1 MINKQLIDLLSIY
14 DLYIIS
20 LPKLGMEKFDMPH
33 LPASDALSHIRVID
47 LTRVRSGPTAVRQ
60 LADWGADVIKV
71 EAPES
76 VEPDGALG
84 ASRHTSDFQNL
95 HRNKRSITLNL
106 KKPEAIEI
114 LMRLVETSD
123 VVVENFRPDV
133 KDRLGIDYETLKK
146 RNPKI
151 ILASISG
158 FGQNGPYAKRPGFD
172 QIAQGMGGLM
182 SITGAPGEG
191 PMRVGIP
198 VADLTA
204 GLFCAMGI
212 QTALLERQKSGIGQ
226 WVNTSLLQAQIFM
239 LDFQAARWLSEKQ
252 IAGQAGNNHPTSVPT
267 GVFKTSDGSINLA
280 VAGETIWKRFVE
292 AIDKKEWIQMEEFI
306 DAKNRLKNRDYLN
319 ELIEEVTITKTSS
332 EWVEMLEK
340 VGVPCGPINS
350 IDKVFDD
357 PQVKHLGIA
366 QEIETIPFGGTKLV
380 GQPFNLSRSP
390 SSMKCR
396 PPEKGEHNQDVL
408 GDLGFSVEELNTLKS
423 KSII

>member
-1 MINKQLIDLLSIY
+1 M
-14 DLYIIS
+14 
-20 LPKLGMEKFDMPH
+20 
-33 LPASDALSHIRVID
+33 SHIRVID

-106 KKPEAIEI
+106 KQPEAVEI
-114 LMRLVETSD
+114 LMKLVETSD

-133 KDRLGIDYETLKK
+133 KDRLGVDYESLKL
-146 RNPKI
+146 RNPRI

-158 FGQNGPYAKRPGFD
+158 FGQDGPYAKRPGFD

-212 QTALLERQKSGIGQ
+212 QTALLEREKSGIGQ

-239 LDFQAARWLSEKQ
+239 LDFQAARWLSEKHV
-252 IAGQAGNNHPTSVPT
+252 AGQAGNNHPTSVPT
-267 GVFKTSDGSINLA
+267 GVFKTSNGSINLA
-280 VAGETIWKRFVE
+280 VAGETIWRRFVE
-292 AIDKKEWIQMEEFI
+292 AVDKKEWLEMHEFK
-306 DAKNRLKNRDYLN
+306 DAKQRLKNRDYLN
-319 ELIEEVTITKTSS
+319 KLIEEVTISKTSD
-332 EWVEMLEK
+332 EWVEKLEK

-350 IDKVFDD
+350 IDKVFSD

-366 QEIETIPFGGTKLV
+366 QSVDTIPFGQTELV

-390 SSMKCR
+390 SIMKQR
-396 PPEKGEHNQDVL
+396 PPEKGEHNADVL
-408 GDLGFSVEELNTLKS
+408 LDLGFSNEELDEFKS
-423 KSII
+423 KNII

>member
-1 MINKQLIDLLSIY
+1 
-14 DLYIIS
+14 
-20 LPKLGMEKFDMPH
+20 MPH

-106 KKPEAIEI
+106 KKSEAIEI
-114 LMRLVETSD
+114 LMKLVEKSD

-133 KDRLGIDYETLKK
+133 KERLGVDYETLKK

-158 FGQNGPYAKRPGFD
+158 FGQDGPYAKRPGFD

-182 SITGAPGEG
+182 SITGEPGKG

-212 QTALLERQKSGIGQ
+212 QTALIEREKSGLGQ

-239 LDFQAARWLSEKQ
+239 LDFQASRWLCDNNV
-252 IAGQAGNNHPTSVPT
+252 AGQAGNNHPTSVPT

-280 VAGETIWKRFVE
+280 VAGETIWRRFAE
-292 AIDKKEWIQMEEFI
+292 AVDKKDWLEMEEFK

-319 ELIEEVTITKTSS
+319 SLIEELTVTKSS
-332 EWVEMLEK
+332 NEWVKKLEK

-357 PQVKHLGIA
+357 PQVKHLRIA
-366 QEIETIPFGGTKLV
+366 QSVDTIPFGETELV
-380 GQPFNLSRSP
+380 GQPFNLSRTP
-390 SSMKCR
+390 SSLKQR
-396 PPEKGEHNQDVL
+396 PPEKGEQNSDVL
-408 GDLGFSVEELNTLKS
+408 NELGFSDKELNDLKNQN
-423 KSII
+423 II

>member
-1 MINKQLIDLLSIY
+1 
-14 DLYIIS
+14 
-20 LPKLGMEKFDMPH
+20 MPH

-106 KKPEAIEI
+106 KQPEAIEI
-114 LMRLVETSD
+114 LMKLVETSD

-133 KDRLGIDYETLKK
+133 KDRLGVNYESLKS

-158 FGQNGPYAKRPGFD
+158 FGQDGPYAKRPGFD

-212 QTALLERQKSGIGQ
+212 QTALLEREKSGVGQ

-239 LDFQAARWLSEKQ
+239 LDFQAARWLSEKNV
-252 IAGQAGNNHPTSVPT
+252 AGQAGNNHPTSVPT

-280 VAGETIWKRFVE
+280 VAGETIWRRFAE
-292 AIDKKEWIQMEEFI
+292 AVDKKEWLEMDEFK
-306 DAKNRLKNRDYLN
+306 DAKERLKNRDYLN
-319 ELIEEVTITKTSS
+319 KLIEGVTIFKTSD
-332 EWVEMLEK
+332 EWVKKLEK

-350 IDKVFDD
+350 IDKVFND

-366 QEIETIPFGGTKLV
+366 QSIKTIPFGQTELV

-390 SSMKCR
+390 STMKQR
-396 PPEKGEHNQDVL
+396 PPEKGEHNEDVL
-408 GDLGFSVEELNTLKS
+408 LDLGFSNEELNEFKS
-423 KSII
+423 KNII

>member
-1 MINKQLIDLLSIY
+1 MA
-14 DLYIIS
+14 
-20 LPKLGMEKFDMPH
+20 H
-33 LPASDALSHIRVID
+33 LPASNALSHIRVID

-84 ASRHTSDFQNL
+84 ASRRTSDFQNL

-106 KKPEAIEI
+106 KQPEAIEI
-114 LMRLVETSD
+114 LMKLVETSD

-133 KDRLGIDYETLKK
+133 KERLGVDYESLKS

-158 FGQNGPYAKRPGFD
+158 FGQDGPYAKRPGFD

-212 QTALLERQKSGIGQ
+212 QTALLEREKSGLGQ

-239 LDFQAARWLSEKQ
+239 LDFQAARWLSENHV
-252 IAGQAGNNHPTSVPT
+252 AGQAGNNHPTSVPT

-280 VAGETIWKRFVE
+280 VAGETIWKRFVK
-292 AIDKKEWIQMEEFI
+292 AVDKGEWLEMDEFKNAKE
-306 DAKNRLKNRDYLN
+306 RLKNRDYLN
-319 ELIEEVTITKTSS
+319 KLIEEVTITKTSD
-332 EWVEMLEK
+332 EWVEKLEK

-366 QEIETIPFGGTKLV
+366 QSIDTIPFGQTQLV

-390 SSMKCR
+390 SIMKQR
-396 PPEKGEHNQDVL
+396 PPEKGEHNEDVL
-408 GDLGFSVEELNTLKS
+408 LDLGYSSEELDELKS
-423 KSII
+423 KNII

>member
-1 MINKQLIDLLSIY
+1 
-14 DLYIIS
+14 
-20 LPKLGMEKFDMPH
+20 MPH

-106 KKPEAIEI
+106 KKSEAIEI
-114 LMRLVETSD
+114 LMKLVEKSD

-133 KDRLGIDYETLKK
+133 KNRLGIDYETLKK
-146 RNPKI
+146 RNPRI

-158 FGQNGPYAKRPGFD
+158 FGQDGPYAKRPGFD

-182 SITGAPGEG
+182 SITGEPGKG

-212 QTALLERQKSGIGQ
+212 QTALLEREKSGLGQ

-239 LDFQAARWLSEKQ
+239 LDFQASRWLCDNNV
-252 IAGQAGNNHPTSVPT
+252 AGQAGNNHPTSVPT

-280 VAGETIWKRFVE
+280 VAGETIWRRFAE
-292 AIDKKEWIQMEEFI
+292 AVDKGDWLEMEEFK
-306 DAKNRLKNRDYLN
+306 DAKKRLKNRDYLN
-319 ELIEEVTITKTSS
+319 SLIEELTVTKSS
-332 EWVEMLEK
+332 NEWVEKLEK

-350 IDKVFDD
+350 IDKVFED

-366 QEIETIPFGGTKLV
+366 QSVDTIPFGETELV
-380 GQPFNLSRSP
+380 GQPFNLSRTP
-390 SSMKCR
+390 SNLKQR
-396 PPEKGEHNQDVL
+396 PPEKGEQNSDVL
-408 GDLGFSVEELNTLKS
+408 SELGFSDKELNDFKNQE
-423 KSII
+423 II

>member
-1 MINKQLIDLLSIY
+1 
-14 DLYIIS
+14 
-20 LPKLGMEKFDMPH
+20 MPH
-33 LPASDALSHIRVID
+33 LPASEALSHIRVID

-76 VEPDGALG
+76 MEPDGALG

-106 KKPEAIEI
+106 KESKAIEI
-114 LMRLVETSD
+114 LMKLVETSD

-133 KDRLGIDYETLKK
+133 KDRLGINYDKLKK

-158 FGQNGPYAKRPGFD
+158 FGQDGPYAKRPGFD

-212 QTALLERQKSGIGQ
+212 QTALLERQKSGVGQ

-267 GVFKTSDGSINLA
+267 GVFKTLDGSINLA
-280 VAGETIWKRFVE
+280 VAGETIWKRFAE
-292 AIDKKEWIQMEEFI
+292 AIDKEQWLQMEEFK
-306 DAKNRLKNRDYLN
+306 DAKSRLKNRDYLN
-319 ELIEEVTITKTSS
+319 QLIEEVTITKTSN

-340 VGVPCGPINS
+340 VGVPCGPINT

-366 QEIETIPFGGTKLV
+366 QGIETIPFGDTKLV
-380 GQPFNLSRSP
+380 GQPFNLSRSS
-390 SSMKCR
+390 SSMKRR
-396 PPEKGEHNQDVL
+396 PPEKGEHNEDVF
-408 GDLGFSVEELNTLKS
+408 GDLGFSAEELDDLKE
-423 KSII
+423 KNII

>member
-1 MINKQLIDLLSIY
+1 
-14 DLYIIS
+14 
-20 LPKLGMEKFDMPH
+20 MPH
-33 LPASDALSHIRVID
+33 LPASEALSHIRVID

-76 VEPDGALG
+76 MEPDGALG

-106 KKPEAIEI
+106 KEPKAIEI
-114 LMRLVETSD
+114 LMKLVETSD

-133 KDRLGIDYETLKK
+133 KDRLGINYDKLKK

-158 FGQNGPYAKRPGFD
+158 FGQDGPYAKRPGFD

-182 SITGAPGEG
+182 SITGAPGKG

-212 QTALLERQKSGIGQ
+212 QTALLERQKSGVGQ

-267 GVFKTSDGSINLA
+267 GVFKTLDGSINLA
-280 VAGETIWKRFVE
+280 VAGETIWKRFAE
-292 AIDKKEWIQMEEFI
+292 AIDREQWLQMEEFK
-306 DAKNRLKNRDYLN
+306 DAKSRLKNRDHLN
-319 ELIEEVTITKTSS
+319 QLIEEVTITKTSN

-340 VGVPCGPINS
+340 VGVPCGPINT

-366 QEIETIPFGGTKLV
+366 QEIETIPFGDTKLV
-380 GQPFNLSRSP
+380 GQPFNLSRSS
-390 SSMKCR
+390 SSMKRR
-396 PPEKGEHNQDVL
+396 PPEKGEHNEDVF
-408 GDLGFSVEELNTLKS
+408 GDLGFSAEELDDLKE
-423 KSII
+423 KNII

>member
-1 MINKQLIDLLSIY
+1 MA
-14 DLYIIS
+14 
-20 LPKLGMEKFDMPH
+20 H
-33 LPASDALSHIRVID
+33 LPASNALSHIRVID

-106 KKPEAIEI
+106 KQPEAIEI
-114 LMRLVETSD
+114 LMKLVETSD

-133 KDRLGIDYETLKK
+133 KERLGVDYESLKS

-158 FGQNGPYAKRPGFD
+158 FGQDGPYAKRPGFD

-212 QTALLERQKSGIGQ
+212 QTALLEREKSGLGQ

-239 LDFQAARWLSEKQ
+239 LDFQAARWLSENHV
-252 IAGQAGNNHPTSVPT
+252 AGQAGNNHPTSVPT

-292 AIDKKEWIQMEEFI
+292 AVDKGEWLEMGEFKNAKE
-306 DAKNRLKNRDYLN
+306 RLKNRDYLN
-319 ELIEEVTITKTSS
+319 KLIEEVTITKTSD
-332 EWVEMLEK
+332 EWVEKLEK

-366 QEIETIPFGGTKLV
+366 QSIDTIPFGQTQLV

-390 SSMKCR
+390 SIMKQR
-396 PPEKGEHNQDVL
+396 PPEKGEHNEDVL
-408 GDLGFSVEELNTLKS
+408 LDLGYSSEELDELKS
-423 KSII
+423 KNII

>member
-1 MINKQLIDLLSIY
+1 MENKKI
-14 DLYIIS
+14 
-20 LPKLGMEKFDMPH
+20 LGNGEHLMPH

-106 KKPEAIEI
+106 KKSEAIEI
-114 LMRLVETSD
+114 LMKLVEKSD

-133 KDRLGIDYETLKK
+133 KERLGIDYEILKK
-146 RNPKI
+146 RNPRI

-158 FGQNGPYAKRPGFD
+158 FGQDGPYAKRPGFD

-182 SITGAPGEG
+182 SITGEPGKG

-212 QTALLERQKSGIGQ
+212 QTALIEREKSGLGQ

-239 LDFQAARWLSEKQ
+239 LDFQASRWLCDNNV
-252 IAGQAGNNHPTSVPT
+252 AGQAGNNHPTSVPT
-267 GVFKTSDGSINLA
+267 GVFKTLDGSINLA
-280 VAGETIWKRFVE
+280 VAGETIWRRFAEAVDKRDWLE
-292 AIDKKEWIQMEEFI
+292 MEEFK

-319 ELIEEVTITKTSS
+319 SLIEELTVTKSS
-332 EWVEMLEK
+332 NEWVEKLEK

-366 QEIETIPFGGTKLV
+366 QSVDTIPYGETELV
-380 GQPFNLSRSP
+380 GQPFNLSRTP
-390 SSMKCR
+390 SSLKQR
-396 PPEKGEHNQDVL
+396 PPEKGEQNSDVL
-408 GDLGFSVEELNTLKS
+408 NELGFSDKELNDLKNQN
-423 KSII
+423 II

>member
-1 MINKQLIDLLSIY
+1 
-14 DLYIIS
+14 
-20 LPKLGMEKFDMPH
+20 MPH

-106 KKPEAIEI
+106 KKSEALEI
-114 LMRLVETSD
+114 LMKLVEKSD

-133 KDRLGIDYETLKK
+133 KKRLGIDYETLKK
-146 RNPKI
+146 RNPRI

-158 FGQNGPYAKRPGFD
+158 FGQDGPYARRPGFD

-182 SITGAPGEG
+182 SITGEPGKG

-212 QTALLERQKSGIGQ
+212 QTALLEREKSGIGQ

-239 LDFQAARWLSEKQ
+239 LDFQASRWLCDNNV
-252 IAGQAGNNHPTSVPT
+252 AGQAGNNHPTSVPT

-280 VAGETIWKRFVE
+280 VAGETIWRRFAE
-292 AIDKKEWIQMEEFI
+292 AVDKKDWLEMEEFK

-319 ELIEEVTITKTSS
+319 SLIEELTVTKSS
-332 EWVEMLEK
+332 NEWVEKLEK

-350 IDKVFDD
+350 IDKVFED

-366 QEIETIPFGGTKLV
+366 QSVETIPFGETELV
-380 GQPFNLSRSP
+380 GQPFNLSRTP
-390 SSMKCR
+390 SSLKQR
-396 PPEKGEHNQDVL
+396 PPEKGEQNSDVL
-408 GDLGFSVEELNTLKS
+408 SELGFSDKELNDFKNQE
-423 KSII
+423 II

>member
-1 MINKQLIDLLSIY
+1 
-14 DLYIIS
+14 
-20 LPKLGMEKFDMPH
+20 MPH

-106 KKPEAIEI
+106 KKSEAIEI
-114 LMRLVETSD
+114 LMKLVEKSD

-133 KDRLGIDYETLKK
+133 KKRLGIDYETLKK
-146 RNPKI
+146 RNPRI

-158 FGQNGPYAKRPGFD
+158 FGQDGPYAKRPGFD

-182 SITGAPGEG
+182 SITGEPGKG

-212 QTALLERQKSGIGQ
+212 QTALLEREKSGLGQ

-239 LDFQAARWLSEKQ
+239 LDFQASRWLCDNNV
-252 IAGQAGNNHPTSVPT
+252 AGQAGNNHPTSVPT

-280 VAGETIWKRFVE
+280 VAGETIWRRFAE
-292 AIDKKEWIQMEEFI
+292 AVDKKDWLEMEEFK

-319 ELIEEVTITKTSS
+319 SLIEELTVTKSS
-332 EWVEMLEK
+332 NEWVEKLEK

-350 IDKVFDD
+350 IDKVFED

-366 QEIETIPFGGTKLV
+366 QSVDTIPFGETELV
-380 GQPFNLSRSP
+380 GQPFNLSRTP
-390 SSMKCR
+390 SSLKQR
-396 PPEKGEHNQDVL
+396 PPEKGEQNSDVL
-408 GDLGFSVEELNTLKS
+408 NELGLSDKELNDLKNQN
-423 KSII
+423 II

>member
-1 MINKQLIDLLSIY
+1 MV
-14 DLYIIS
+14 
-20 LPKLGMEKFDMPH
+20 H

-106 KKPEAIEI
+106 KQPEAIEI
-114 LMRLVETSD
+114 LMKLVETSD

-133 KDRLGIDYETLKK
+133 KERLGVDYESLKS

-158 FGQNGPYAKRPGFD
+158 FGQDGPYAKRPGFD

-212 QTALLERQKSGIGQ
+212 QTALLEREKSGLGQ

-239 LDFQAARWLSEKQ
+239 LDFQAARWLSENHV
-252 IAGQAGNNHPTSVPT
+252 AGQAGNNHPTSVPT

-292 AIDKKEWIQMEEFI
+292 AVDKGEWLEMDEFKNAKE
-306 DAKNRLKNRDYLN
+306 RLKNRDYLN
-319 ELIEEVTITKTSS
+319 KLIEEVTITKTSD
-332 EWVEMLEK
+332 EWVEKLEK

-357 PQVKHLGIA
+357 PQVKHLAIA
-366 QEIETIPFGGTKLV
+366 QSIDTIPFGQTQLV

-390 SSMKCR
+390 SIMKQR
-396 PPEKGEHNQDVL
+396 PPEKGEHNEDVL
-408 GDLGFSVEELNTLKS
+408 LDLGYSSEELDELKS
-423 KSII
+423 KNII

>member
-1 MINKQLIDLLSIY
+1 
-14 DLYIIS
+14 
-20 LPKLGMEKFDMPH
+20 MPH

-71 EAPES
+71 EAPEN

-106 KKPEAIEI
+106 KQPEAIEI
-114 LMRLVETSD
+114 LMKLIETSD
-123 VVVENFRPDV
+123 VIVENFRPDV
-133 KDRLGIDYETLKK
+133 KDRLGVDYETLKL
-146 RNPKI
+146 RNPRI

-158 FGQNGPYAKRPGFD
+158 FGQDGPYAKRPGFD

-212 QTALLERQKSGIGQ
+212 QTALLEREKSGIGQ

-239 LDFQAARWLSEKQ
+239 LDFQAARWLSEKHV
-252 IAGQAGNNHPTSVPT
+252 AGQAGNNHPTSVPT
-267 GVFKTSDGSINLA
+267 GVFKTSNGSINLA
-280 VAGETIWKRFVE
+280 VAGETIWRRFAE
-292 AIDKKEWIQMEEFI
+292 AVDKKEWLEMDEFK
-306 DAKNRLKNRDYLN
+306 DAKERLKNRDYLN
-319 ELIEEVTITKTSS
+319 KLIEKVTMSKTSD
-332 EWVEMLEK
+332 EWVEKLEK

-350 IDKVFDD
+350 IDKVFSD

-366 QEIETIPFGGTKLV
+366 QSVDTIPFGHTELV

-390 SSMKCR
+390 SIMKQR
-396 PPEKGEHNQDVL
+396 PPEKGEHNEDVL
-408 GDLGFSVEELNTLKS
+408 LDLGFSNEELDEFKS
-423 KSII
+423 KDII

>member
-1 MINKQLIDLLSIY
+1 
-14 DLYIIS
+14 
-20 LPKLGMEKFDMPH
+20 MPH
-33 LPASDALSHIRVID
+33 LAASDALSHIRVID

-106 KKPEAIEI
+106 KKSEAIEI
-114 LMRLVETSD
+114 LMKLVEKSD

-133 KDRLGIDYETLKK
+133 KQRLGIDYEILKK
-146 RNPKI
+146 RNPRI

-158 FGQNGPYAKRPGFD
+158 FGQDGPYAKRPGFD

-182 SITGAPGEG
+182 SITGEPGKG

-212 QTALLERQKSGIGQ
+212 QTALIEREKSGLGQ

-239 LDFQAARWLSEKQ
+239 LDFQASRWLCDNNV
-252 IAGQAGNNHPTSVPT
+252 AGQAGNNHPTSVPT

-280 VAGETIWKRFVE
+280 VAGETIWRRFAEAVDKRDWLE
-292 AIDKKEWIQMEEFI
+292 MEEFK

-319 ELIEEVTITKTSS
+319 SLIEELTVTKSS
-332 EWVEMLEK
+332 NEWVEKLEM

-366 QEIETIPFGGTKLV
+366 QSVDTIPFGETELV
-380 GQPFNLSRSP
+380 GQPFNLSRTP
-390 SSMKCR
+390 SSLKQR
-396 PPEKGEHNQDVL
+396 PPEKGEQNSDVL
-408 GDLGFSVEELNTLKS
+408 NELGFSDKELNDLKNQN
-423 KSII
+423 II

>member
-1 MINKQLIDLLSIY
+1 
-14 DLYIIS
+14 
-20 LPKLGMEKFDMPH
+20 MPH
-33 LPASDALSHIRVID
+33 SPASEALSHIRVID

-76 VEPDGALG
+76 VEADGALG

-106 KKPEAIEI
+106 KTPEAIEI
-114 LMRLVETSD
+114 LMKLVETSD

-133 KDRLGIDYETLKK
+133 KDRLGLDYETLKK

-158 FGQNGPYAKRPGFD
+158 FGQDGPYAKRPGFD

-182 SITGAPGEG
+182 SITGVPGEG

-212 QTALLERQKSGIGQ
+212 QTALIEREKSGVGQ

-239 LDFQAARWLSEKQ
+239 LDFQAARWLSEKNV
-252 IAGQAGNNHPTSVPT
+252 AGQAGNNHPTSVPT
-267 GVFKTSDGSINLA
+267 GVFKTTDGSINLA

-292 AIDKKEWIQMEEFI
+292 AIDKKEWLEKDEFKG
-306 DAKNRLKNRDYLN
+306 AKERLENRDYLN
-319 ELIEEVTITKTSS
+319 GLIEEVTVKKTSS
-332 EWVEMLEK
+332 EWVEKLEK

-350 IDKVFDD
+350 IDKVFND

-366 QEIETIPFGGTKLV
+366 QSIETIPFGKTELV

-390 SSMKCR
+390 CSMKQR
-396 PPEKGEHNQDVL
+396 PPEKGEHNKEVL
-408 GDLGFSVEELNTLKS
+408 LDLGFTDSELNDFES
-423 KSII
+423 KNII

>member
-1 MINKQLIDLLSIY
+1 
-14 DLYIIS
+14 
-20 LPKLGMEKFDMPH
+20 MPH

-106 KKPEAIEI
+106 KQPEAIEI
-114 LMRLVETSD
+114 LMKLVETSD

-133 KDRLGIDYETLKK
+133 KDRLGVDYESLKL
-146 RNPKI
+146 RNPRI

-158 FGQNGPYAKRPGFD
+158 FGQDGPYAKRPGFD

-212 QTALLERQKSGIGQ
+212 QTALLEREKSGIGQ

-239 LDFQAARWLSEKQ
+239 LDFQAARWLSEKHV
-252 IAGQAGNNHPTSVPT
+252 AGQAGNNHPTSVPT
-267 GVFKTSDGSINLA
+267 GVFKTSNGSINLA
-280 VAGETIWKRFVE
+280 VAGETIWRRFVE
-292 AIDKKEWIQMEEFI
+292 AVDKKEWLEMHEFK
-306 DAKNRLKNRDYLN
+306 DAKQRLKNRDYLN
-319 ELIEEVTITKTSS
+319 KLIEEVTISKTSD
-332 EWVEMLEK
+332 EWVVKLEK

-350 IDKVFDD
+350 IDKVFSD

-366 QEIETIPFGGTKLV
+366 QSVDTIPFGQTELV

-390 SSMKCR
+390 SIMKQR
-396 PPEKGEHNQDVL
+396 PPEKGEHNADVL
-408 GDLGFSVEELNTLKS
+408 LDLGFSNEELNEFKS
-423 KSII
+423 KNII

>member
-1 MINKQLIDLLSIY
+1 
-14 DLYIIS
+14 
-20 LPKLGMEKFDMPH
+20 MPH

-106 KKPEAIEI
+106 KKSKALEI
-114 LMRLVETSD
+114 LMKLVEKSD

-133 KDRLGIDYETLKK
+133 KKRLGIDYETLKK
-146 RNPKI
+146 RNPRI

-158 FGQNGPYAKRPGFD
+158 FGQDGPYARRPGFD

-182 SITGAPGEG
+182 SITGEPGKG

-212 QTALLERQKSGIGQ
+212 QTALLEREKSGIGQ

-239 LDFQAARWLSEKQ
+239 LDFQASRWLCDNNV
-252 IAGQAGNNHPTSVPT
+252 AGQAGNNHPTSVPT

-280 VAGETIWKRFVE
+280 VAGETIWRRFAE
-292 AIDKKEWIQMEEFI
+292 AVDKKDWLEMEEFK

-319 ELIEEVTITKTSS
+319 SLIEELTVTKSS
-332 EWVEMLEK
+332 NEWVEKLEK

-366 QEIETIPFGGTKLV
+366 QSVDTIPFGETELV
-380 GQPFNLSRSP
+380 GQPFNLSRTP
-390 SSMKCR
+390 SSLKQR
-396 PPEKGEHNQDVL
+396 PPEKGEQNSDVL
-408 GDLGFSVEELNTLKS
+408 NELGFSDKELNDLKNQN
-423 KSII
+423 II

>member
-1 MINKQLIDLLSIY
+1 MA
-14 DLYIIS
+14 
-20 LPKLGMEKFDMPH
+20 H
-33 LPASDALSHIRVID
+33 LPASNALSHIRVID

-106 KKPEAIEI
+106 KQPEAIEI
-114 LMRLVETSD
+114 LMKLVETSD

-133 KDRLGIDYETLKK
+133 KERLGVDYESLKS

-158 FGQNGPYAKRPGFD
+158 FGQDGPYAKRPGFD

-212 QTALLERQKSGIGQ
+212 QTALLEREKSGLGQ

-239 LDFQAARWLSEKQ
+239 LDFQAARWLSENHV
-252 IAGQAGNNHPTSVPT
+252 AGQAGNNHPTSVPT

-280 VAGETIWKRFVE
+280 VAGETIWKRFAE
-292 AIDKKEWIQMEEFI
+292 AVDKGEWLEMDEFKNAKE
-306 DAKNRLKNRDYLN
+306 RLKNRDYLN
-319 ELIEEVTITKTSS
+319 KLIEEVTITKTSD
-332 EWVEMLEK
+332 EWVEKLEK

-366 QEIETIPFGGTKLV
+366 QSIDTIPFGQTQLV

-390 SSMKCR
+390 SIMKQR
-396 PPEKGEHNQDVL
+396 PPEKGEHNEDVL
-408 GDLGFSVEELNTLKS
+408 LDLGYSSEELDKLKS
-423 KSII
+423 KNII

>member
-1 MINKQLIDLLSIY
+1 
-14 DLYIIS
+14 
-20 LPKLGMEKFDMPH
+20 MPH

-106 KKPEAIEI
+106 KQPEAIEI
-114 LMRLVETSD
+114 LMKLVETSD

-133 KDRLGIDYETLKK
+133 KDRLGVDYESLKL
-146 RNPKI
+146 RNPRI

-158 FGQNGPYAKRPGFD
+158 FGQDGPYAKRPGFD

-212 QTALLERQKSGIGQ
+212 QTALLEREKSGIGQ

-239 LDFQAARWLSEKQ
+239 LDFQAARWLSEKHV
-252 IAGQAGNNHPTSVPT
+252 AGQAGNNHPTSVPT
-267 GVFKTSDGSINLA
+267 GVFKTSNGSINLA
-280 VAGETIWKRFVE
+280 VAGETIWRRFVE
-292 AIDKKEWIQMEEFI
+292 AVDKKEWLEMHEFK
-306 DAKNRLKNRDYLN
+306 DAKQRLKNRDYLN
-319 ELIEEVTITKTSS
+319 KLIEEVTISKTSD
-332 EWVEMLEK
+332 EWVEKLEK

-350 IDKVFDD
+350 IDKVFSD
-357 PQVKHLGIA
+357 PQVKHLGIV
-366 QEIETIPFGGTKLV
+366 QSVDTIPFGQTELV

-390 SSMKCR
+390 SIMKQR
-396 PPEKGEHNQDVL
+396 PPEKGEHNADVL
-408 GDLGFSVEELNTLKS
+408 LDLGFSNEELDEFKS
-423 KSII
+423 KNII

>member
-1 MINKQLIDLLSIY
+1 MA
-14 DLYIIS
+14 
-20 LPKLGMEKFDMPH
+20 H
-33 LPASDALSHIRVID
+33 LPASNALSHIRVID

-106 KKPEAIEI
+106 KQPEAIEI
-114 LMRLVETSD
+114 LMKLVETSD

-133 KDRLGIDYETLKK
+133 KERLGVDYESLKS

-158 FGQNGPYAKRPGFD
+158 FGQDGPYAKRPGFD

-212 QTALLERQKSGIGQ
+212 QTALLEREKSGLGQ

-239 LDFQAARWLSEKQ
+239 LDFQAARWLSENHV
-252 IAGQAGNNHPTSVPT
+252 AGQAGNNHPTSVPT

-292 AIDKKEWIQMEEFI
+292 AVDKGEWLGMDEFKN
-306 DAKNRLKNRDYLN
+306 AKKRLKNRDYLN
-319 ELIEEVTITKTSS
+319 KLIEEVTITKTSD
-332 EWVEMLEK
+332 EWVEKLEK

-366 QEIETIPFGGTKLV
+366 QSIDTIPFGQTQLV

-390 SSMKCR
+390 SIMKQR
-396 PPEKGEHNQDVL
+396 PPEKGEHNEDVL
-408 GDLGFSVEELNTLKS
+408 LDLGYSSEELDELKS
-423 KSII
+423 KNII

>member
-1 MINKQLIDLLSIY
+1 
-14 DLYIIS
+14 
-20 LPKLGMEKFDMPH
+20 MPH

-84 ASRHTSDFQNL
+84 ASRHSSDFQNL

-106 KKPEAIEI
+106 KQPEAIEI
-114 LMRLVETSD
+114 LMKLVETSD

-133 KDRLGIDYETLKK
+133 KDRLGVDYESLKL

-158 FGQNGPYAKRPGFD
+158 FGQDGPYAKRPGFD

-212 QTALLERQKSGIGQ
+212 QTALLEREKSGVGQ

-239 LDFQAARWLSEKQ
+239 LDFQAARWLSEKHV
-252 IAGQAGNNHPTSVPT
+252 AGQAGNNHPTSVPT

-280 VAGETIWKRFVE
+280 VAGETIWRRFADAVN
-292 AIDKKEWIQMEEFI
+292 KKEWIEKNEFKN
-306 DAKNRLKNRDYLN
+306 AKERLKNRDYLN
-319 ELIEEVTITKTSS
+319 KLIEEVTISKTSD
-332 EWVEMLEK
+332 EWVEKLEK

-350 IDKVFDD
+350 IDKVFSD

-366 QEIETIPFGGTKLV
+366 QPADTIPFGETELV

-390 SSMKCR
+390 SIMKQR
-396 PPEKGEHNQDVL
+396 PPEKGEHNEDVL
-408 GDLGFSVEELNTLKS
+408 LDLGFSIEELDEFKS
-423 KSII
+423 KNII

>member
-1 MINKQLIDLLSIY
+1 
-14 DLYIIS
+14 
-20 LPKLGMEKFDMPH
+20 MPH

-106 KKPEAIEI
+106 KQPEAVEI
-114 LMRLVETSD
+114 LMKLVETSD

-133 KDRLGIDYETLKK
+133 KDRLGVDYESLKL
-146 RNPKI
+146 RNPRI

-158 FGQNGPYAKRPGFD
+158 FGQDGPYAKRPGFD

-212 QTALLERQKSGIGQ
+212 QTALLEREKSGIGQ

-239 LDFQAARWLSEKQ
+239 LDFQAARWLSEKHV
-252 IAGQAGNNHPTSVPT
+252 AGQAGNNHPTSVPT
-267 GVFKTSDGSINLA
+267 GVFKTSNGSINLA
-280 VAGETIWKRFVE
+280 VAGETIWRRFVE
-292 AIDKKEWIQMEEFI
+292 AVDKKEWLEMHEFK
-306 DAKNRLKNRDYLN
+306 DAKERLKNRDYLN
-319 ELIEEVTITKTSS
+319 KLIEEVTISKTSD
-332 EWVEMLEK
+332 EWVEKLEK

-350 IDKVFDD
+350 IDKVFSD

-366 QEIETIPFGGTKLV
+366 QSVDTIPFGQTELV

-390 SSMKCR
+390 SIMKQR
-396 PPEKGEHNQDVL
+396 PPEKGEHNEDIL
-408 GDLGFSVEELNTLKS
+408 LDLGFCNEELDEFKS
-423 KSII
+423 KNII

>member
-1 MINKQLIDLLSIY
+1 
-14 DLYIIS
+14 
-20 LPKLGMEKFDMPH
+20 MPH

-106 KKPEAIEI
+106 KQPEAIEI
-114 LMRLVETSD
+114 LMKLVETSD

-133 KDRLGIDYETLKK
+133 KDRLGIDYESLKL

-158 FGQNGPYAKRPGFD
+158 FGQDGPYAKRPGFD

-191 PMRVGIP
+191 AMRVGIP

-212 QTALLERQKSGIGQ
+212 QTALLEREKSGLGQ

-239 LDFQAARWLSEKQ
+239 LDFQAARWLSEKHV
-252 IAGQAGNNHPTSVPT
+252 AGQAGNNHPTSVPT

-280 VAGETIWKRFVE
+280 VAGETIWRRFAE
-292 AIDKKEWIQMEEFI
+292 AVDKKEWLEKDEFKN
-306 DAKNRLKNRDYLN
+306 AKERLKNRDYLN
-319 ELIEEVTITKTSS
+319 KLIEELTISKTSD
-332 EWVEMLEK
+332 EWVDKLEK

-350 IDKVFDD
+350 IDKVFND

-366 QEIETIPFGGTKLV
+366 QSIDTIPFGQTELV

-390 SSMKCR
+390 SIMKQR
-396 PPEKGEHNQDVL
+396 PPEKGEHNEDVL
-408 GDLGFSVEELNTLKS
+408 LDLGFSNEELNGFKS
-423 KSII
+423 KKII

>member
-1 MINKQLIDLLSIY
+1 
-14 DLYIIS
+14 
-20 LPKLGMEKFDMPH
+20 MPH

-106 KKPEAIEI
+106 KKSEALEI
-114 LMRLVETSD
+114 LMKLVEKSD

-133 KDRLGIDYETLKK
+133 KKRLGIDYETLKK
-146 RNPKI
+146 RNPRI

-158 FGQNGPYAKRPGFD
+158 FGQDGPYAKRPGFD

-182 SITGAPGEG
+182 SITGEPGKG

-212 QTALLERQKSGIGQ
+212 QTALLEREKSGIGQ

-239 LDFQAARWLSEKQ
+239 LDFQASRWLCDNNV
-252 IAGQAGNNHPTSVPT
+252 AGQAGNNHPTSVPT

-280 VAGETIWKRFVE
+280 VAGETIWRRFAE
-292 AIDKKEWIQMEEFI
+292 AVDKKVWLEMEEFK

-319 ELIEEVTITKTSS
+319 SLIEELTVTKSS
-332 EWVEMLEK
+332 NEWVEKLEK

-350 IDKVFDD
+350 IDKVFED

-366 QEIETIPFGGTKLV
+366 QSVDTIPFGETELV
-380 GQPFNLSRSP
+380 GQPFSLSRTP
-390 SSMKCR
+390 SSLKQR
-396 PPEKGEHNQDVL
+396 PPEKGEQNSDVL
-408 GDLGFSVEELNTLKS
+408 SELGFSDKELNDFKNQE
-423 KSII
+423 II

>member
-1 MINKQLIDLLSIY
+1 MA
-14 DLYIIS
+14 
-20 LPKLGMEKFDMPH
+20 H
-33 LPASDALSHIRVID
+33 LPASNALSHIRVID

-106 KKPEAIEI
+106 KQPEAIEI
-114 LMRLVETSD
+114 LMKIVETSD

-133 KDRLGIDYETLKK
+133 KERLGVDYESLKS

-158 FGQNGPYAKRPGFD
+158 FGQDGPYAKRPGFD

-212 QTALLERQKSGIGQ
+212 QTALLEREKSGLGQ

-239 LDFQAARWLSEKQ
+239 LDFQAARWLSENHV
-252 IAGQAGNNHPTSVPT
+252 AGQAGNNHPTSVPT

-280 VAGETIWKRFVE
+280 VAGETIWKRFAE
-292 AIDKKEWIQMEEFI
+292 AVDKGEWLEMDEFKNAKE
-306 DAKNRLKNRDYLN
+306 RLINRDYLN
-319 ELIEEVTITKTSS
+319 KLIEEVTITKTSD
-332 EWVEMLEK
+332 EWVEKLEK

-366 QEIETIPFGGTKLV
+366 QSIDTIPFGQTHLV

-390 SSMKCR
+390 SIMKQR
-396 PPEKGEHNQDVL
+396 PPEKGEHNEDVL
-408 GDLGFSVEELNTLKS
+408 LDLGYSSEELDELKS
-423 KSII
+423 KNII

>member
-1 MINKQLIDLLSIY
+1 
-14 DLYIIS
+14 
-20 LPKLGMEKFDMPH
+20 MPH

-106 KKPEAIEI
+106 KKSEALEI
-114 LMRLVETSD
+114 LMKLVEKSD

-133 KDRLGIDYETLKK
+133 KKRLGIDYETLKK
-146 RNPKI
+146 RNPRI

-158 FGQNGPYAKRPGFD
+158 FGQDGPYAKRPGFD

-182 SITGAPGEG
+182 SITGEPGKG

-212 QTALLERQKSGIGQ
+212 QTALLEREKSGIGQ

-239 LDFQAARWLSEKQ
+239 LDFQASRWLCDNNV
-252 IAGQAGNNHPTSVPT
+252 AGQAGNNHPTSVPT

-280 VAGETIWKRFVE
+280 VAGETIWRRFVE
-292 AIDKKEWIQMEEFI
+292 AVDKKDWLEMEEFK

-319 ELIEEVTITKTSS
+319 SLIEELTVTKSS
-332 EWVEMLEK
+332 NEWVEKLEK

-350 IDKVFDD
+350 IDKVFED

-366 QEIETIPFGGTKLV
+366 QSIDTIPFGETELV
-380 GQPFNLSRSP
+380 GQPFNLSRTP
-390 SSMKCR
+390 SSLKQR
-396 PPEKGEHNQDVL
+396 PPEKGEQNSDVL
-408 GDLGFSVEELNTLKS
+408 SELGYSDKELNEFKNQE
-423 KSII
+423 II

>member
-1 MINKQLIDLLSIY
+1 
-14 DLYIIS
+14 
-20 LPKLGMEKFDMPH
+20 MPH

-106 KKPEAIEI
+106 KKSEALEI
-114 LMRLVETSD
+114 LMKLVEKSD

-133 KDRLGIDYETLKK
+133 KKRLGIDYETLKK
-146 RNPKI
+146 RNPRI

-158 FGQNGPYAKRPGFD
+158 FGQDGPYARRPGFD

-182 SITGAPGEG
+182 SITGEPGKG

-212 QTALLERQKSGIGQ
+212 QTALLEREKSGIGQ

-239 LDFQAARWLSEKQ
+239 LDFQASRWLCDNNV
-252 IAGQAGNNHPTSVPT
+252 AGQAGNNHPTSVPT

-280 VAGETIWKRFVE
+280 VAGETIWRRFAEAVNKRDWLE
-292 AIDKKEWIQMEEFI
+292 MEEFK

-319 ELIEEVTITKTSS
+319 SLIEELTVTKSS
-332 EWVEMLEK
+332 NEWVEKLEK

-350 IDKVFDD
+350 IDKVFED

-366 QEIETIPFGGTKLV
+366 QSVDTIPFGETELV
-380 GQPFNLSRSP
+380 GQPFNLSRTP
-390 SSMKCR
+390 SSLKQR
-396 PPEKGEHNQDVL
+396 PPEKGEQNSDVL
-408 GDLGFSVEELNTLKS
+408 SELGFSDKELNDFKNQE
-423 KSII
+423 II

>member
-1 MINKQLIDLLSIY
+1 
-14 DLYIIS
+14 
-20 LPKLGMEKFDMPH
+20 MPH
-33 LPASDALSHIRVID
+33 LPASEALSHIRVID

-76 VEPDGALG
+76 MEPDGALG

-106 KKPEAIEI
+106 KEPEAIEI
-114 LMRLVETSD
+114 LMKLVETSD

-133 KDRLGIDYETLKK
+133 KDRLGINYDNLKK

-158 FGQNGPYAKRPGFD
+158 FGQDGPYAKRPGFD

-191 PMRVGIP
+191 PMRLGIP

-212 QTALLERQKSGIGQ
+212 QTALLERQKSGVGQ

-267 GVFKTSDGSINLA
+267 GVFKTLDGSINLA
-280 VAGETIWKRFVE
+280 VAGETIWKRFAE
-292 AIDKKEWIQMEEFI
+292 AIDKEEWLQMEEFK
-306 DAKNRLKNRDYLN
+306 DAKSRLKNRDYLN
-319 ELIEEVTITKTSS
+319 QLIEEVTITKTSN

-366 QEIETIPFGGTKLV
+366 QEIETIPFGETKLV
-380 GQPFNLSRSP
+380 GQPFNLSRSS
-390 SSMKCR
+390 SSMKRR
-396 PPEKGEHNQDVL
+396 PPEKGEHNEDVL
-408 GDLGFSVEELNTLKS
+408 GDLGFSAEELDTLKE
-423 KSII
+423 KNII

>member
-1 MINKQLIDLLSIY
+1 
-14 DLYIIS
+14 
-20 LPKLGMEKFDMPH
+20 MPH

-84 ASRHTSDFQNL
+84 ASRQTSDFQNL

-106 KKPEAIEI
+106 KKSEAIEI
-114 LMRLVETSD
+114 LMKLVEKSD

-133 KDRLGIDYETLKK
+133 KNRLGIDYETLKK
-146 RNPKI
+146 RNPRI

-158 FGQNGPYAKRPGFD
+158 FGQDGPYAKRPGFD

-182 SITGAPGEG
+182 SITGEPGKG

-212 QTALLERQKSGIGQ
+212 QTALLEREKSGIGQ

-239 LDFQAARWLSEKQ
+239 LDFQASRWLCDHYV
-252 IAGQAGNNHPTSVPT
+252 AGQAGNNHPTSVPT

-280 VAGETIWKRFVE
+280 VAGETIWRRFAE
-292 AIDKKEWIQMEEFI
+292 AIDKEDWLKMEEFK
-306 DAKNRLKNRDYLN
+306 DAQNRLKNRDYLN
-319 ELIEEVTITKTSS
+319 SLIEELTVTKSS
-332 EWVEMLEK
+332 NEWVEKLEK

-350 IDKVFDD
+350 IDKVFED

-366 QEIETIPFGGTKLV
+366 QSVDTIPFGETELV
-380 GQPFNLSRSP
+380 GQPFNLSRTP
-390 SSMKCR
+390 SSLKKR
-396 PPEKGEHNQDVL
+396 PPEKGEQNNDVL
-408 GDLGFSVEELNTLKS
+408 SELGFSDKEQDDFKNQE
-423 KSII
+423 II

>member
-1 MINKQLIDLLSIY
+1 MA
-14 DLYIIS
+14 
-20 LPKLGMEKFDMPH
+20 H
-33 LPASDALSHIRVID
+33 LPASNALSHIRVID

-106 KKPEAIEI
+106 KQPEAIEI
-114 LMRLVETSD
+114 LMKLVETSD

-133 KDRLGIDYETLKK
+133 KERLGVDYESLKS

-158 FGQNGPYAKRPGFD
+158 FGQDGPYAKRPGFD

-212 QTALLERQKSGIGQ
+212 QTALLEREKSGLGQ

-239 LDFQAARWLSEKQ
+239 LDFQAARWLSENHV
-252 IAGQAGNNHPTSVPT
+252 AGQAGNNHPTSVPT

-292 AIDKKEWIQMEEFI
+292 AVDKGEWLEMDEFKNAKE
-306 DAKNRLKNRDYLN
+306 RLKNREYLN
-319 ELIEEVTITKTSS
+319 KLIEEVTITKTSD
-332 EWVEMLEK
+332 EWVEKLEK

-366 QEIETIPFGGTKLV
+366 QSIDTIPFGQTQLV

-390 SSMKCR
+390 SIMKQR
-396 PPEKGEHNQDVL
+396 PPEKGEHNEDVL
-408 GDLGFSVEELNTLKS
+408 LDLGYSSEELDELKS
-423 KSII
+423 KNII

>member
-1 MINKQLIDLLSIY
+1 
-14 DLYIIS
+14 
-20 LPKLGMEKFDMPH
+20 MPH
-33 LPASDALSHIRVID
+33 IPASEALSHIRVID

-114 LMRLVETSD
+114 LMRLVEISD

-133 KDRLGIDYETLKK
+133 KDRLGIDYESLKK

-292 AIDKKEWIQMEEFI
+292 AIDKKEWLQMEEFQ

-319 ELIEEVTITKTSS
+319 KLIEEVTVSKTSN

-366 QEIETIPFGGTKLV
+366 QPIETIPFGDTELV

-390 SSMKCR
+390 SSMKQR
-396 PPEKGEHNQDVL
+396 PPEKGEHNEDIL
-408 GDLGFSVEELNTLKS
+408 LDLGFSIDELNDLKA